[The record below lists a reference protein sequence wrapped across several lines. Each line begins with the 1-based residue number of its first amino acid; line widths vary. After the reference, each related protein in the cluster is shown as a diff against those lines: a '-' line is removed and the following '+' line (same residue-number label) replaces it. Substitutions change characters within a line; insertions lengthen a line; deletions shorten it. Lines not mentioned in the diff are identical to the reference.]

1 MYTLLPRLL
10 SIALLTAL
18 LVAGA
23 PMPQAG
29 PGDPASA
36 TAATLS
42 SSATDTTSSAASSSS
57 SSEEPS
63 TSPSSSNIDSGGPG
77 SSGVSSTQI
86 YYILAISACAAG
98 FIGFVITLILR
109 RRRRR
114 RLMLAAGFSEGG
126 GGGGLYS
133 HVVPPRNTHHQR
145 APHNEKIVLS
155 EEQFNMLPHTVVEK
169 GSVPAM
175 RKRSIS
181 ALSMLSSKDAD
192 AGSDEKKHSSAAD
205 DEPESCIICLCE
217 YIAGEKVVN
226 LVPCNHMF
234 HSECAFRWLTQK
246 STTCPLCKADMLEG
260 LELKRPKSV
269 YNDAEAT
276 SIIAVHVEDSEP
288 GASPAIAE
296 HTQLEEQMPAPPPP
310 AHVRQDNAMEGT
322 DRLQHRS

>member
-1 MYTLLPRLL
+1 MFTLLLRLL

-29 PGDPASA
+29 PGGPTSA
-36 TAATLS
+36 AAATPS
-42 SSATDTTSSAASSSS
+42 SSATDATSSTS

-63 TSPSSSNIDSGGPG
+63 TSSSSSNTDSGGSG

-98 FIGFVITLILR
+98 FIGFVITLFLR

-114 RLMLAAGFSEGG
+114 QLMLAAGSSEGG
-126 GGGGLYS
+126 SGGGLYS
-133 HVVPPRNTHHQR
+133 HVVPPRNPHHQR
-145 APHNEKIVLS
+145 APHNAKIVLS

-169 GSVPAM
+169 GSVPAT

-181 ALSMLSSKDAD
+181 ALSMLSSKGDD
-192 AGSDEKKHSSAAD
+192 VGLDERKHSSAAAD

-217 YIAGEKVVN
+217 YVVGEKVVN

-260 LELKRPKSV
+260 LGLKRPKSV
-269 YNDAEAT
+269 SNDAEA
-276 SIIAVHVEDSEP
+276 SIDVHVAESEP
-288 GASPAIAE
+288 DTSSAIAE
-296 HTQLEEQMPAPPPP
+296 NTQLEEQMPAPPPP
-310 AHVRQDNAMEGT
+310 AHVRQDDSAEDT